1 MKHRPI
7 QLLLLSALLCAATAA
22 QAIRPLGP
30 YPIGAKAKAKPADH
44 SQQLLRDAQARIAQY
59 RHTTPAAPAAAPPLQ
74 VRIPNLPGNAPGPS
88 PASLGRSYTQ
98 DELTRTWAPYTY
110 P

>member
-7 QLLLLSALLCAATAA
+7 QLLVLAALLCAATAA

-30 YPIGAKAKAKPADH
+30 YPIGAKAKAKPATH
-44 SQQLLRDAQARIAQY
+44 TQQLLRDAQARIAPY
-59 RHTTPAAPAAAPPLQ
+59 RQTTPAAAATPPAQL
-74 VRIPNLPGNAPGPS
+74 RIPNLPGNTPGPS
-88 PASLGRSYTQ
+88 PASLGRNYTQ
-98 DELTRTWAPYTY
+98 EELTRTWAPYTY

>member
-7 QLLLLSALLCAATAA
+7 QLLVLSALLCAATAA
-22 QAIRPLGP
+22 HAIRPLGP
-30 YPIGAKAKAKPADH
+30 YPVGAKAKAKPAAKT
-44 SQQLLRDAQARIAQY
+44 QQLLRDAQARIAPY
-59 RHTTPAAPAAAPPLQ
+59 RQATPAPTPPAQ

-88 PASLGRSYTQ
+88 PASLGRNYTQ
-98 DELTRTWAPYTY
+98 EELTRTWAPYTY